1 MNSGTTLLQQ
11 NLDLRRS
18 VQNEINLRHDAENTI
33 AALRKD
39 NEELRRQL
47 GKDHYYIIKIPK
59 KMRGHGVRV
68 LMQRFAKYIFWIVH
82 ELQDL
87 VWPPLVVKKSE

>member
-59 KMRGHGVRV
+59 KLRGQVVRAH
-68 LMQRFAKYIFWIVH
+68 LRRLYAYMLWFFR